1 MWLPLPSLYSPS
13 LCFTI
18 DVHSHLQ
25 QRQCNFSRYQNRPYF
40 QALPI
45 WRSRI
50 IMPLLLD
57 HQPLEPIP
65 FHPSIKYQI
74 RAFWKFPYH
83 AYCHLLLRCVFC
95 SSTALQYRFHQFQQ
109 YLKRYPEHLSE
120 NCFLH
125 RLKHAKYVACEP
137 LFPELLQLLV
147 NPLKTSAK
155 YWTILSG
162 LNAGAICLASI
173 RTHNCC
179 IGPFL
184 FGQSKAFDS
193 HNVNTLIA
201 FLYV

>member
-1 MWLPLPSLYSPS
+1 
-13 LCFTI
+13 
-18 DVHSHLQ
+18 
-25 QRQCNFSRYQNRPYF
+25 
-40 QALPI
+40 
-45 WRSRI
+45 
-50 IMPLLLD
+50 
-57 HQPLEPIP
+57 
-65 FHPSIKYQI
+65 
-74 RAFWKFPYH
+74 
-83 AYCHLLLRCVFC
+83 
-95 SSTALQYRFHQFQQ
+95 
-109 YLKRYPEHLSE
+109 
-120 NCFLH
+120 
-125 RLKHAKYVACEP
+125 

>member
-1 MWLPLPSLYSPS
+1 M
-13 LCFTI
+13 
-18 DVHSHLQ
+18 
-25 QRQCNFSRYQNRPYF
+25 
-40 QALPI
+40 
-45 WRSRI
+45 
-50 IMPLLLD
+50 LLLLH
-57 HQPLEPIP
+57 HQPLVPIP
-65 FHPSIKYQI
+65 SRPCINDQI
-74 RAFWKFPYH
+74 RTFWKFLYH

-95 SSTALQYRFHQFQQ
+95 SSTTLQYRFHQLQQ
-109 YLKRYPEHLSE
+109 YLKRYLEYLSE

-173 RTHNCC
+173 RSHNCC
-179 IGPFL
+179 IAPFI

-193 HNVNTLIA
+193 HNAKHFICFFICVI
-201 FLYV
+201 YQH